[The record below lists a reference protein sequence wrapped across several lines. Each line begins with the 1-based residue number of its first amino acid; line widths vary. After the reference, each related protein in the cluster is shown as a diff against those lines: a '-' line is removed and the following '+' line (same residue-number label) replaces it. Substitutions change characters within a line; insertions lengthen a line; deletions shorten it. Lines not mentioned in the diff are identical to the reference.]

1 VNIQLSNFAEILLG
15 YAFRGA
21 IEEDLHGNCCV
32 LQAKNIDQSGTLSY
46 DFVKTSLEKKKS
58 RAYVKDKDI
67 VLSNRGTF
75 RAGLYKGNDKDLI
88 ASSSVY
94 LIRVQDNT
102 KVLPEYV
109 EIFLNSKFGQAE
121 LESINSGT
129 LIRSLPKGDLLNLK
143 IPLPSIKDQK
153 MIIVIHENHRIRN
166 RLYEKKARIHKN
178 LADYAIYKLITT

>member
-1 VNIQLSNFAEILLG
+1 VDIKLSNFAEIILG
-15 YAFRGA
+15 YTFRET
-21 IEEDLHGNCCV
+21 IEEDIDGNCSV

-46 DFVKTSLEKKKS
+46 DFVKTSLEKKKN

-75 RAGLYKGNDKDLI
+75 RAGLYKGNDKNLI
-88 ASSSVY
+88 ASSSIY
-94 LIRVQDNT
+94 LVRVKDKT
-102 KVLPEYV
+102 KVLPEYID
-109 EIFLNSKFGQAE
+109 IFLNSKFGQAE

-153 MIIVIHENHRIRN
+153 IIIAIDENHRTRSKF
-166 RLYEKKARIHKN
+166 YEKKIKIHKDI
-178 LADYAIYKLITT
+178 ADYAIYKLITS